1 MALILNIETS
11 TNNCS
16 VSLSEGRKVISVKEF
31 ASIAPVHGEN
41 LHIFIEDAFIPLR
54 RDVSEIQAVAVSEGP
69 GSYTGLRIGVSAA
82 KGLCFALGI
91 PLIGIPTLEILAS
104 SVKVDSGVVIPVMDA
119 RRMEV
124 YTAVYQHDGTL
135 LEKAHPHILDHES
148 FLKYLLKEPV
158 HFVGDALEKT
168 KLVVDNPNAHF
179 YSDVHFPS
187 ARNMAELSY
196 RRWKSKDFKDLAY
209 FEPEYLKEFKGP
221 KKKPS

>member
-1 MALILNIETS
+1 MALLLNLETS

-16 VSLSEGRKVISVKEF
+16 VSLSEEGRVIACKEF

-41 LHIFIEDAFIPLR
+41 LHIFIEDVFISLR
-54 RDVSEIQAVAVSEGP
+54 KDISEIQAVAVSEGP

-91 PLIGIPTLEILAS
+91 PLIGIPTLEVLAS
-104 SVKVDSGVVIPVMDA
+104 SIKVDSGVIIPVMDA

-124 YTAVYQHDGTL
+124 YTAVYQHDGGL
-135 LEKAHPHILDHES
+135 LEQAHPHILDHES
-148 FLKYLLKEPV
+148 FLKWLLKEPV

-179 YSDVHFPS
+179 YPEVHYPS
-187 ARNMAELSY
+187 AQSMAELSF
-196 RRWKSKDFKDLAY
+196 RRWKSGDFKDLAY
-209 FEPEYLKEFKGP
+209 FEPVYLKEFKGP